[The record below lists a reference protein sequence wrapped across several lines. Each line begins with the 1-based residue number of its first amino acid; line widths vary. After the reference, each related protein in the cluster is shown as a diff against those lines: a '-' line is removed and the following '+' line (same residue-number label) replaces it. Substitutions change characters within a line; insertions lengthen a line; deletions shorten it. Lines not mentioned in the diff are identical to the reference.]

1 LIVDW
6 LIVGL
11 VCGNKMSEKELLP
24 CGIEKVTVPIVPAV
38 LLSIE
43 LGSGV
48 SELDVGELVVLPDCK
63 RI

>member
-1 LIVDW
+1 
-6 LIVGL
+6 
-11 VCGNKMSEKELLP
+11 MSVKELLL
-24 CGIEKVTVPIVPAV
+24 CGIEKVTIPIVPAV

-48 SELDVGELVVLPDCK
+48 SELDIGELVVLLDCK